1 MRRAAFAY
9 FVITIGF
16 AAYLPFLSLYYQSLG
31 IPLAWIGALLAL
43 GWTASLLSGP
53 AWGAVHDRFPSSR
66 ALLPLSGLIAG
77 MSALALG
84 LVGASPLLTVFAV
97 GLAVGG
103 AGLMPMLDVRTL
115 ELAGSD
121 RTRYGLVRAFS
132 SISFIIFAP
141 ITGFLTNARGAGAIF
156 AIIVPSLIVAGFVA
170 ATVPGRSNVARAPSM
185 LRAPGRVIAHRTT
198 LLFLAGSLICWT
210 AINAQ
215 GGFFSI
221 YLRSLGAPADQV
233 GWAWALQALLEVP
246 TMLLFPVL
254 VRRFGLSR
262 LIVVGAVIAVV
273 REVANAT
280 FTVPAILLACS
291 VVQGAAYALLLVG
304 GITFVSIHG
313 PRDAAATAQGLFSA
327 AAVSLSAILG
337 VGLGGV
343 LAEQIGTRGLY
354 WVTVVLGVVGLVA
367 IAASVL
373 PARGPGPSESES
385 ASALAQALTPN
396 SAVPPTLE

>member
-1 MRRAAFAY
+1 LRRAAFAY

-53 AWGAVHDRFPSSR
+53 AWGAVHDRFPASR

-77 MSALALG
+77 VSALALG

-141 ITGFLTNARGAGAIF
+141 IAGFLTNARGAGAIF

-262 LIVVGAVIAVV
+262 LIVVGAVVAVV

-373 PARGPGPSESES
+373 PARGPGPSEPES
-385 ASALAQALTPN
+385 ASALAQALIPT

>member
-53 AWGAVHDRFPSSR
+53 AWGAVHDRFPASR

>member
-262 LIVVGAVIAVV
+262 LIVVGAVVAVV

>member
-1 MRRAAFAY
+1 LRRAAFAY

-170 ATVPGRSNVARAPSM
+170 ATVPGRSNVARAPSV

>member
-43 GWTASLLSGP
+43 GWAASLVSGP
-53 AWGAVHDRFPSSR
+53 AWGAIHDRFPASK

-77 MSALALG
+77 VSALGLG

-97 GLAVGG
+97 CLAIGG
-103 AGLMPMLDVRTL
+103 AGLMPMLDVRVL

-141 ITGFLTNARGAGAIF
+141 ITGFITNARGQGAIF
-156 AIIVPSLIVAGFVA
+156 AIIVPSLIVAGFIA
-170 ATVPGRSNVARAPSM
+170 ATVPGRPNVARAPSM

-198 LLFLAGSLICWT
+198 LVFLVGSLICWT

-215 GGFFSI
+215 AGFFSI
-221 YLRSLGAPADQV
+221 YLQSLGAPADQV

-254 VRRFGLSR
+254 ARRFGLSK
-262 LIVVGAVIAVV
+262 LIVVGAFIAVV

-291 VVQGAAYALLLVG
+291 VVEGAAYALLLVG

-313 PRDAAATAQGLFSA
+313 PKDAAATAQGLFSA
-327 AAVSLSAILG
+327 AATSLSAILG

-354 WVTVVLGVVGLVA
+354 WVTVVLGVIGLGA

-373 PARGPGPSESES
+373 PSRDAVPFDPESVPPG
-385 ASALAQALTPN
+385 AQALTP
-396 SAVPPTLE
+396 SPAVPPTLE

>member
-1 MRRAAFAY
+1 LRRAAFAY

-16 AAYLPFLSLYYQSLG
+16 AAYLPFLSLYYQSLD

-43 GWTASLLSGP
+43 GWTASLVSGP
-53 AWGAVHDRFPSSR
+53 AWGAVHDRFPASM
-66 ALLPLSGLIAG
+66 ALLPLAGLIAG
-77 MSALALG
+77 ISALGLG

-97 GLAVGG
+97 CLAVGG
-103 AGLMPMLDVRTL
+103 AGLMPMLDVRAL

-121 RTRYGLVRAFS
+121 RTRYGHVRAFS

-156 AIIVPSLIVAGFVA
+156 AIIVPSMIVAGFIA
-170 ATVPGRSNVARAPSM
+170 ATVPGRSNVARAQSM

-198 LLFLAGSLICWT
+198 LVFLVGSLICWT

-215 GGFFSI
+215 AGFFSI
-221 YLRSLGAPADQV
+221 YLQSLGAPADQV

-246 TMLLFPVL
+246 TMLLFPIL
-254 VRRFGLSR
+254 ARRFGLSR

-291 VVQGAAYALLLVG
+291 VMEGAAYALLLVG

-313 PRDAAATAQGLFSA
+313 PKDAAATAQGLFSA

-343 LAEQIGTRGLY
+343 LAEGIGTRGLY
-354 WVTVVLGVVGLVA
+354 WVTVVLGVIGLAA
-367 IAASVL
+367 IAVSVL
-373 PARGPGPSESES
+373 PPRGAVPFDPDSVPAGTV
-385 ASALAQALTPN
+385 ALTPN
-396 SAVPPTLE
+396 PAAPPVLE

>member
-1 MRRAAFAY
+1 LRRAAFAY

>member
-1 MRRAAFAY
+1 LRRAAFAY

-53 AWGAVHDRFPSSR
+53 AWGAVHDRFPASR

-77 MSALALG
+77 VSALALG

-141 ITGFLTNARGAGAIF
+141 IAGFLTNARGAGAIF

-233 GWAWALQALLEVP
+233 GWAWALQELLEVP

-262 LIVVGAVIAVV
+262 LIVVGAVVAVV

-373 PARGPGPSESES
+373 PARGPGPSEPES
-385 ASALAQALTPN
+385 ASALAQALIPT